1 MLRHVTRI
9 VGLTGGIGSGKS
21 SVAKRLAELGA
32 VVVDADAIVHE
43 LQAPGQPLLAEIAAL
58 FGDEVIDSAGRLDRP
73 KLAERVFRDPAQRAR
88 LNALVHPR
96 VGAEMAR
103 RVQGARDAG
112 APVVVLDVPLLLEG
126 RKSGAKADGGIA
138 AAMGVEAVVVV
149 WVPEAVQ
156 VERTVA
162 RDGCTR
168 EQALAR
174 IQAQMPLDEKRAL
187 ADHVI
192 DNSGTPEDTDRQVRA
207 LWATWRAA
215 ASADGPL
222 RTAAK
227 P

>member
-1 MLRHVTRI
+1 MTRI

-21 SVAKRLAELGA
+21 TVAKQLSRLGA

-43 LQAPGQPLLAEIAAL
+43 LQAPGQPLLREIAAI
-58 FGDEVIDSAGRLDRP
+58 FGDDVIDAAGRLDRP
-73 KLAERVFRDPAQRAR
+73 KVAERVFRDPALRAR

-103 RVQGARDAG
+103 RVQAARDAG
-112 APVVVLDVPLLLEG
+112 APLVVMDVPLLLEG
-126 RKSGAKADGGIA
+126 ARAGGGTA
-138 AAMGVEAVVVV
+138 ARVGMDAVVVV

-174 IQAQMPLDEKRAL
+174 IRAQMPLDEKRAL

-192 DNSGTPEDTDRQVRA
+192 DNSGAPEATERQVRA
-207 LWATWRAA
+207 LWELLRAA
-215 ASADGPL
+215 PAGEPAP
-222 RTAAK
+222 AAAGT